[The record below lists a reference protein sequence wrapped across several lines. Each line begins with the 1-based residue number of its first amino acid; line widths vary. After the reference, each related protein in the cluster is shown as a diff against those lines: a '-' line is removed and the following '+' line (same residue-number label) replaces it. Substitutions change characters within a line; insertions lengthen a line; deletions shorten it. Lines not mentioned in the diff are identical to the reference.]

1 MLWLN
6 LSFFCKILASR
17 RLQKCTSCL
26 SVQSAPFVTFHLLAG
41 FSLFLSLW
49 ARKFFLGIFQTKY
62 ISVFVILNISISSV
76 QKYIIWKVYGSSTRI
91 RSLHSDQTVSENEN
105 KITFESHLW
114 HLISPHIWPLLFLKF
129 HFYRNVF
136 VICAQNLQTPHVRG
150 LM

>member
-1 MLWLN
+1 MWLN
-6 LSFFCKILASR
+6 LSFFCRILASR
-17 RLQKCTSCL
+17 RLQKCTNCL
-26 SVQSAPFVTFHLLAG
+26 SVQSAPFVTFHLLVG

-49 ARKFFLGIFQTKY
+49 ARKS
-62 ISVFVILNISISSV
+62 SVFSKLNISRYLSVMLNISISSV

-114 HLISPHIWPLLFLKF
+114 HLISPHIWPLLFFKF
-129 HFYRNVF
+129 HFYWNVF
-136 VICAQNLQTPHVRG
+136 VICAQNFQTPHVKG